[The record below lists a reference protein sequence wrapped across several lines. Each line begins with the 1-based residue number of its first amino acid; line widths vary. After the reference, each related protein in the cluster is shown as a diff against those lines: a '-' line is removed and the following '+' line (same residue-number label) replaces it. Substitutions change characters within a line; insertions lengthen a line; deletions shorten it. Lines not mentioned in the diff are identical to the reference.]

1 MCVFSILVILKNSD
15 LDQECSEDRLLAPID
30 ISPAVGVVGIVML
43 DWSNIGKIHIN
54 PASRLLEAHLSK
66 FLDIVYSHSSKE
78 LNFGGRVRFVTREIQ
93 VDSHMND

>member
-30 ISPAVGVVGIVML
+30 ISTAVGIVGIVML

-54 PASRLLEAHLSK
+54 PASRLLEAHLSE
-66 FLDIVYSHSSKE
+66 FLDVVY
-78 LNFGGRVRFVTREIQ
+78 LR
-93 VDSHMND
+93 